1 MPVKIR
7 ITLLFT
13 LLVVAILTLVCGS
26 VYYFSYTN
34 RIADIRTRL
43 TNRAITTGRLLSQ
56 GGVFDQALLRK
67 IDASTS
73 MAMQDKV
80 MEAYDGADRKV
91 YWYSDGPEDTL
102 SVVKEVIER
111 VRKAS
116 DGVLYFTQGRR
127 DAVGV
132 DYKDGGLVIVAAAY
146 DEPGNEKMRHLRLVL
161 SLSFIGG
168 ILISVIGGYLFS
180 LSLLHPIR
188 RIADEVNEISAR
200 NLARRIRSTGGEDS
214 RDEWDYLSE
223 TLNQL
228 LNRLQ
233 ESFEIQG
240 RFIANASHELSTPLT
255 SISSQ
260 LEVAL
265 QRVRSLEEYRHV
277 IHSVYQDARQLS
289 KLTQTLL
296 EFARASGTASGVESD
311 LIRIDEVLLRLP
323 GEIGKAGISGGTG
336 VSGVA
341 GVSGGLGSAE
351 DAGGVGG
358 VGDVGSVGG
367 VVSGGGYEVTL
378 NFDGLPEAE
387 ESLLVF
393 GNEELLFTA
402 IRNVVVNACK
412 YSDDH
417 RAVVRLA
424 VQGREIRISVEDKG
438 RGIAPEETER
448 IFQPFYRTEEGHAIP
463 GFGLGLSLSKR
474 IIQLHKGWISVES
487 TQGVGSTFYIML
499 PVAGAR

>member
-7 ITLLFT
+7 ITVLFT
-13 LLVVAILTLVCGS
+13 LLVVGILTLVCGS

-43 TNRAITTGRLLSQ
+43 TNRAITTGRLFSQ
-56 GGVFDQALLRK
+56 GGVFDQALIRK

-73 MAMQDKV
+73 MAMRDKV
-80 MEAYDGADRKV
+80 VEAYDGADKNI
-91 YWYSDGPEDTL
+91 YSYSDNMADEL
-102 SVVKEVIER
+102 SVDRTVIDRARKEHSEPFYFRQGARDVI
-111 VRKAS
+111 AM
-116 DGVLYFTQGRR
+116 Y
-127 DAVGV
+127 
-132 DYKDGGLVIVAAAY
+132 YKDAGLVIVTAAY
-146 DEPGNEKMRHLRLVL
+146 DETGNEKMRHLRLVL

-168 ILISVIGGYLFS
+168 ILISVVGGYLFS
-180 LSLLHPIR
+180 ISLLHPIR

-200 NLARRIRSTGGEDS
+200 NLTRRIRFLASGDKPK
-214 RDEWDYLSE
+214 DEWYYLSG

-265 QRVRSLEEYRHV
+265 QRVRTVEEYRQV
-277 IHSVYQDARQLS
+277 IQSVYQDTRQLN

-296 EFARASGTASGVESD
+296 EFARASGTAAGLEID

-323 GEIGKAGISGGTG
+323 GEISKAG
-336 VSGVA
+336 A
-341 GVSGGLGSAE
+341 LFA
-351 DAGGVGG
+351 
-358 VGDVGSVGG
+358 
-367 VVSGGGYEVTL
+367 VTL
-378 NFDGLPEAE
+378 DFDSLPEAE

-393 GNEELLFTA
+393 GNEELLFMA
-402 IRNVVVNACK
+402 IRNIVSNACK

-417 RAVVRLA
+417 HAVVRLA
-424 VQGREIRISVEDKG
+424 VFGTEIRISVEDKG
-438 RGIAPEETER
+438 RGIPKEEWEN
-448 IFQPFYRTEEGHAIP
+448 IFQPFYRTEEGHSIP
-463 GFGLGLSLSKR
+463 GFGLGLSLSRR
-474 IIQLHKGWISVES
+474 ILQLHKGWISVDS
-487 TQGVGSTFYIML
+487 AVGKGSVFYIVL
-499 PVAGAR
+499 PMASAGKI